1 MENSNL
7 LSSGSYNPMQKLEAS
22 AEILIRSARIQNE
35 KIPMGLNDVSSLMN
49 SQSNI

>member
-1 MENSNL
+1 
-7 LSSGSYNPMQKLEAS
+7 MQKLEPS

-35 KIPMGLNDVSSLMN
+35 KLPMSLNDVSLLMN